1 VRPAEPFDQYSRP
14 EQDYRERY
22 PVRSALHRRTRM
34 GSPRGEDTARIGIT
48 DFAQSALGDVVF
60 VQLPDVG
67 AEVSTGETFGE
78 VESTKSV
85 SDLYAP
91 VSGKVSAVNSDL
103 EGSPDL
109 VNSDPYGAGWL
120 VDVKVSDPAEL
131 QSAIASLLDAEP
143 TATHSPNDDC

>member
-1 VRPAEPFDQYSRP
+1 MSDIPSELNYTAEHEWVR
-14 EQDYRERY
+14 
-22 PVRSALHRRTRM
+22 RS
-34 GSPRGEDTARIGIT
+34 GGDTARIGIT

-60 VQLPDVG
+60 VQLPEVG
-67 AEVSTGETFGE
+67 TEVAAGESFGE

-120 VDVKVSDPAEL
+120 LDVRVSDVAEL
-131 QSAIASLLDAEP
+131 ESAIATLLDADAYR
-143 TATHSPNDDC
+143 ATLTE